1 MKELSIITE
10 TREAGGHAVQVVH
23 VSGYIDAHSFPR
35 FQQEILTLLNQ
46 GNNHLLIDLRNAT
59 YICSTAL
66 GLLMSVFR
74 QVRHNAGDL
83 VVSGLSDKIANIFN
97 LLGISK
103 LIPVFPNEEEALRR
117 LSAIEAS

>member
-1 MKELSIITE
+1 MRELSITTE
-10 TREAGGHAVQVVH
+10 ACDTGGCPVRVVR

-35 FQQEILTLLNQ
+35 FEREILTLVNQ
-46 GNNHLLIDLRNAT
+46 GNNRLLLDLRNAT

-83 VVSGLSDKIANIFN
+83 VIAGMSEKIANIFN

-103 LIPVFPNEEEALRR
+103 LIQAFPDEEEALRC
-117 LSAIEAS
+117 LAAAEAS